1 MLQSD
6 SVRGSRV
13 EDRVQHGNSAN
24 RLLPFD
30 SRPSHC
36 RGPEW
41 PKVRER
47 SLPREHLRG
56 LGYRVPSKPR
66 C

>member
-1 MLQSD
+1 MLPSD
-6 SVRGSRV
+6 SVRGSRA
-13 EDRVQHGNSAN
+13 EDRAQYGNSAN

-30 SRPSHC
+30 SHPSHFP
-36 RGPEW
+36 GPEW

-56 LGYRVPSKPR
+56 LVYRVPSKPR